1 MVPILRYSGC
11 LELPGTEKCKVVSV
25 EEARQHPT
33 VRGLRGPKSSSST
46 CSHIPFCQTELSSPA
61 SPRAGLQPLECS
73 LALKTAPGD

>member
-11 LELPGTEKCKVVSV
+11 LELPGAEKCKVVNV
-25 EEARQHPT
+25 EEARQHPI

-46 CSHIPFCQTELSSPA
+46 CSQTELSSPA
-61 SPRAGLQPLECS
+61 SPRAGLQPLGYS